1 VKLGVRSDANELAY
15 AVMFEWF
22 GAVSDKVERNDTPLI
37 EAWQKGEEGE
47 LVFEKSF
54 DPIRVD
60 DVSVW
65 LGRIFVRLFVRG
77 SSLSILS
84 MRKIIRW
91 RIVCCLI
98 LVAY

>member
-1 VKLGVRSDANELAY
+1 
-15 AVMFEWF
+15 MFEWF

-60 DVSVW
+60 DVSIW
-65 LGRIFVRLFVRG
+65 
-77 SSLSILS
+77 
-84 MRKIIRW
+84 
-91 RIVCCLI
+91 
-98 LVAY
+98 